1 MGISLSALYIRVP
14 PFAKQIELL
23 TLLFGKSKR
32 GGYCER
38 ALIGESVGW
47 LECVCVLV
55 GPGRKGEGEIKIISS
70 SLTDDFCSFVNFY
83 PLTKCT
89 DFCGIK
95 KAHYD
100 ISIILR

>member
-32 GGYCER
+32 GGYYER

-47 LECVCVLV
+47 LECVCVCV
-55 GPGRKGEGEIKIISS
+55 GGTREEGERVK
-70 SLTDDFCSFVNFY
+70 
-83 PLTKCT
+83 
-89 DFCGIK
+89 
-95 KAHYD
+95 
-100 ISIILR
+100 